1 MEPPKTWETKHAE
14 LEAAFW
20 KVTPGNRCSIGIPYE
35 TSIPGIARELLII
48 APRKILS
55 DGELKELNEI
65 RRVEGLPRLGRRLQK
80 KDAAKKSLNGLKSA
94 SGRLV
99 EVLDQLSPDVLDA
112 LNFERSALATLHTNV
127 RILNV
132 VAEQAVVN
140 GICNAP
146 KKTQPHKIA

>member
-80 KDAAKKSLNGLKSA
+80 KDAAKKSLKNLKSA

-99 EVLDQLSPDVLDA
+99 EVLDQLSPDVLDETFFILRHRLA
-112 LNFERSALATLHTNV
+112 KTNTENFQGWTASVRRCRAATL
-127 RILNV
+127 
-132 VAEQAVVN
+132 
-140 GICNAP
+140 G
-146 KKTQPHKIA
+146 